1 MSNLGKFS
9 HSVEVGGKTITL
21 ETGVMAKQADGAV
34 IARIGDTMVLAT
46 AVCDKVQKP
55 GLQDFVPLTV
65 NYKDGTFYVEGSGTS
80 GKIYIY
86 ARYFSTYTVAYTTVA
101 SYQVTFDDATGDD
114 KQDSNVTQVVV
125 ATGTKVGKPT
135 DPERDGYDF
144 DGWFI
149 SGTDTKWNFDTAVT
163 SDITLV
169 AHWDEEDDDDD
180 DEVVVTPAPVV
191 TTAPRSPKTSDA
203 LPGYAFWLILAA
215 AGLAV
220 GGMSAK
226 GRRKEQE

>member
-1 MSNLGKFS
+1 MSQFTKLNSRPAAG
-9 HSVEVGGKTITL
+9 
-21 ETGVMAKQADGAV
+21 
-34 IARIGDTMVLAT
+34 
-46 AVCDKVQKP
+46 
-55 GLQDFVPLTV
+55 

-101 SYQVTFDDATGDD
+101 SYQVTFDDATGDA
-114 KQDSNVTQVVV
+114 KHDSNVTQVVV
-125 ATGTKVGKPT
+125 ATGTKVAKPA
-135 DPERDGYDF
+135 DPKRGGYDF
-144 DGWFI
+144 DGWYVN
-149 SGTDTKWNFDTAVT
+149 GTNTKWNFDTAVT

-180 DEVVVTPAPVV
+180 EVVATPAPVV
-191 TTAPRSPKTSDA
+191 TAAPRSPKTSDA

-220 GGMSAK
+220 SMVSAK
-226 GRRKEQE
+226 GRRKEQEEQE